1 MKHQTI
7 LALLCGALLLPLAAF
22 AEAGEAEVR
31 LVTMMLTGPL
41 GMALGLAVVTLGIWQ
56 FVQQNNGA
64 AIMLVIAGVLITLA
78 PGIYNGYVKRLII
91 SEKLNHKRKHE
102 EKRWGKVYT
111 KWAKVRNCI
120 KRCGANP
127 ASNEPLPLSATPIVY
142 EGDTSDLIAELRANY
157 VQASMYRY
165 PRVVTGTG
173 THFPIM

>member
-41 GMALGLAVVTLGIWQ
+41 GLALGLAVVTLGIWQ

-78 PGIYNGYVKRLII
+78 PGIYNGAHAV
-91 SEKLNHKRKHE
+91 
-102 EKRWGKVYT
+102 VCP
-111 KWAKVRNCI
+111 VM
-120 KRCGANP
+120 
-127 ASNEPLPLSATPIVY
+127 SALGSSKTC
-142 EGDTSDLIAELRANY
+142 
-157 VQASMYRY
+157 
-165 PRVVTGTG
+165 
-173 THFPIM
+173 